1 MPSINLELDGF
12 IKDCVEHGINT
23 CSEIAVL
30 WMEIMNV
37 RYTDMEYH
45 HRLQYVNRRMKSLE
59 KYGIIRYTGR
69 TVSRSDRSK
78 IWELVQ

>member
-1 MPSINLELDGF
+1 MHSINLELDGF

-23 CSEIAVL
+23 CPEIAIL
-30 WMEIMNV
+30 WMEIMDV

-45 HRLQYVNRRMKSLE
+45 HRLQYINRRMKTLE
-59 KYGIIRYTGR
+59 KYGIVRYTGR
-69 TVSRSDRSK
+69 TVSMSDRSK